1 MTTPSEILQKYWGY
15 STFREPQL
23 DIINSILNK
32 KDTLALM
39 PTGGGKSI
47 CFQIPG
53 LLLGGLTLVITPLVA
68 LMKDQVGQLKKRE
81 IRAAYID
88 AGMKRNEVEVI
99 LENTALNCYDFLYIS
114 PERLQS
120 DRFFQRLA
128 SFNVKLLAVDEAH
141 CISQW
146 GYDFRPSYLKIA
158 KIRDIYPEIPI
169 VAVTA
174 TATPDVAQDIVV
186 RLQMLDAQVFR
197 KSFAR
202 ANLSYS
208 VFEVEDKNK
217 KALEILK
224 NVPGSSVVYV
234 RSRKKTKI
242 IADGL
247 LKAGMSAS
255 YYHAGLSYEERS
267 LKQEQWIKGKTRI
280 MVATIAFGMGIDKP
294 DVRTVIHIDIPDSL
308 EAYYQ
313 EAGRAGRDEK
323 KAYAVALFSTK
334 DIDLQNE
341 QIKQQYPDIEYIKKV
356 YQALANYL
364 QVATGGS
371 DQSFDFDLVDFQTV
385 FKLDIKST
393 FFALKHLEQQGLIVF
408 NESFYQPSALFV
420 PDHELLY
427 QFQVANAKYDGFVRT
442 ILRIYGG
449 EIYTDFVVISEKVL
463 AEKLKVDVSI
473 IVMFLQTIDKAG
485 ILIYKQQKDAP
496 QISFVGERYALANL
510 PFDSKYYHFRKGR
523 AAKNLLSVHE
533 YLSKKV
539 QCRTLS
545 IQHYFGEA
553 TEKACGVCD
562 YCLSEKKILLKDSI
576 LIDSIAEIRLL
587 LADTAL
593 LPENLLSRL
602 QPKSRAFFREAITH
616 LLESKLVVYGE
627 LGVLKLA

>member
-1 MTTPSEILQKYWGY
+1 MTTPAEILQKYWGY

-23 DIINSILNK
+23 EIINSVLEK
-32 KDTLALM
+32 RDTLALM
-39 PTGGGKSI
+39 PTGGGKSV

-88 AGMKRNEVEVI
+88 SGMKRNEVEIV
-99 LENTALNCYDFLYIS
+99 LENTALKCYDFLYIS
-114 PERLQS
+114 PERLQN

-128 SFNVKLLAVDEAH
+128 SYNVKLLAVDEAH

-158 KIRDIYPEIPI
+158 KIREVYPEIPI
-169 VAVTA
+169 IAVTA
-174 TATPDVAQDIVV
+174 TATPDVAKDIELK
-186 RLQMLDAQVFR
+186 LQMLDAQVFR

-208 VFEVEDKNK
+208 VFEVEDKHK
-217 KALEILK
+217 KAVEILK

-242 IADGL
+242 IADSL
-247 LKAGMSAS
+247 LKAGMAAS
-255 YYHAGLSYEERS
+255 YYHAGLSYQERS
-267 LKQEQWIKGKTRI
+267 LKQEHWIKGKTRI
-280 MVATIAFGMGIDKP
+280 MVATNAFGMGIDKP

-323 KAYAVALFSTK
+323 KAYAVALFSAK
-334 DIDLQNE
+334 DTDLQNE
-341 QIKQQYPDIEYIKKV
+341 QAKQQYPDIEYIKKV

-371 DQSFDFDLVDFQTV
+371 DQSFDFDLVDFQNV

-393 FFALKHLEQQGLIVF
+393 FFALKHLEQQGFILF

-420 PDHELLY
+420 PDNEMLY
-427 QFQVANAKYDGFVRT
+427 QFQVANAKYDTFVRT
-442 ILRIYGG
+442 ILRLYGG
-449 EIYTDFVVISEKVL
+449 EIYTDFVVIGEKVL
-463 AEKLKVDVSI
+463 AQKLKVDISI
-473 IVMFLQTIDKAG
+473 VILFLQTLDKAG

-496 QISFVGERYALANL
+496 QISFIEERYAVNDL
-510 PFDSKYYHFRKGR
+510 PFDSKYYHFRKDR
-523 AAKNLLSVHE
+523 SLKNLKSVHQ
-533 YLSKKV
+533 YLSSKD

-545 IQHYFGEA
+545 IQHYFGEE
-553 TEKACGVCD
+553 TEIPCGVCD
-562 YCLSEKKILLKDSI
+562 YCLNKKKTLLKDTL
-576 LIDSIAEIRLL
+576 LIDSIAEIQNL
-587 LADTAL
+587 LANGPL
-593 LPENLLSRL
+593 LPENVLSEL
-602 QPKSRAFFREAITH
+602 KPKFHSFFKEAITH
-616 LLESKLVVYGE
+616 LLESQLVVNGE
-627 LGVLKLA
+627 LGMLKLK